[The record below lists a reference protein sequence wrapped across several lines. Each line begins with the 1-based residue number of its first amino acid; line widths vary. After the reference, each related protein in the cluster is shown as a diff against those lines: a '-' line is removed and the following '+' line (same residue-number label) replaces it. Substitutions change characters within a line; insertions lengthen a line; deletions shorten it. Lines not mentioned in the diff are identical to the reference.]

1 MEQLYEGAAAQ
12 VKQALA
18 ERKTS
23 TRIESTALAQSISTL
38 TDVVLAPNER
48 FTDVNLPTPAEVDA
62 AILKIRENS
71 IQSLIEALVATGDA
85 QGLRELLARIRDLFS
100 SIPKAKTAKI
110 VRGVIEGIGR
120 IPNSNDILM
129 EVCREQAARATS
141 EKRTFLRQRIDIKL
155 SSLYYS
161 TKQYKPA
168 LELLSSLIS
177 EVKKLDDKVLLVEI
191 HLLESKIHH
200 ALRNLPKARAALVSA
215 RTAANAVYVPPSLQA
230 DMDAQSGILHGEDK
244 DFKTAYSYFYES
256 FEQFNSLDDPRSI
269 LVLKYM
275 LLSKIMA
282 GDVMDVSSIISSK
295 AGLKYAGSEVDA
307 LKAIAKAYQSRSLAE
322 FQEVLGSYKN
332 ELQED
337 PVVHSHLKALYN
349 ALMEQNLLR
358 IIEPYSRVDV
368 SHVAEQIKLPVADV
382 ESKLSQMILD
392 RKFAGTLD
400 HSKGGMLEIYEEEAG
415 DELYGNA
422 LGTIEN
428 MSKVLDS
435 LFSRSLKI
443 VT

>member
-1 MEQLYEGAAAQ
+1 M
-12 VKQALA
+12 
-18 ERKTS
+18 TS
-23 TRIESTALAQSISTL
+23 SSPFITSLG
-38 TDVVLAPNER
+38 
-48 FTDVNLPTPAEVDA
+48 
-62 AILKIRENS
+62 
-71 IQSLIEALVATGDA
+71 SLIGFIIVIGSRCRAIEDAIRAMVHIEDAEGLRALLDR
-85 QGLRELLARIRDLFS
+85 LRELFQR
-100 SIPKAKTAKI
+100 IPKAKTAKI
-110 VRGVIEGIGR
+110 VRSVIEGISK
-120 IPNSNDILM
+120 IPDSNDILM
-129 EVCREQAARATS
+129 AVCQEQAAWATA

-161 TKQYKPA
+161 TKQYKAA
-168 LELLSSLIS
+168 LDLLSTLIS

-191 HLLESKIHH
+191 HVLESKIHH

-230 DMDAQSGILHGEDK
+230 DMDAQSGILHGEEK

-307 LKAIAKAYQSRSLAE
+307 LRAVAKAYQSRSLGE
-322 FQEVLGSYKN
+322 FQEVLGSYKE

-368 SHVAEQIKLPVADV
+368 AHVAASIKLPVADV

-400 HSKGGMLEIYEEEAG
+400 HSKGGILEIYDEEVG

-422 LGTIEN
+422 LGTIDN
-428 MSKVLDS
+428 VSKVLDS
-435 LFSRSLKI
+435 LMARSLKL
-443 VT
+443 VS

>member
-1 MEQLYEGAAAQ
+1 MII
-12 VKQALA
+12 
-18 ERKTS
+18 TS
-23 TRIESTALAQSISTL
+23 TRRWLAGSPSH
-38 TDVVLAPNER
+38 VV
-48 FTDVNLPTPAEVDA
+48 F
-62 AILKIRENS
+62 
-71 IQSLIEALVATGDA
+71 ALVGWFYRAIEDAIRAMVEVGDA
-85 QGLRELLARIRDLFS
+85 EGLRALLGRLRELFQG
-100 SIPKAKTAKI
+100 IPKAKTAKI
-110 VRGVIEGIGR
+110 VRNVIEGISK
-120 IPNSNDILM
+120 IPDSNDILM
-129 EVCREQAARATS
+129 TVCREQAAWATA

-168 LELLSSLIS
+168 LDLLSALIS

-191 HLLESKIHH
+191 HVLESKIHH
-200 ALRNLPKARAALVSA
+200 ALRNMPKARAALVSA

-230 DMDAQSGILHGEDK
+230 DMDAQSGILHGEEK

-307 LKAIAKAYQSRSLAE
+307 LKAVAKAYQSRSLGD
-322 FQEVLGSYKN
+322 FQEVLGSYKD

-349 ALMEQNLLR
+349 ALMEQNLIR

-368 SHVAEQIKLPVADV
+368 AHVADAIKLPVADV

-400 HSKGGMLEIYEEEAG
+400 HSKGGILEIYDEEVG

-422 LGTIEN
+422 LGTVDN
-428 MSKVLDS
+428 VSKVLDS
-435 LFSRSLKI
+435 LMARSLKI
-443 VT
+443 VS

>member
-129 EVCREQAARATS
+129 EVCREQAAWATS

>member
-1 MEQLYEGAAAQ
+1 MA
-12 VKQALA
+12 
-18 ERKTS
+18 
-23 TRIESTALAQSISTL
+23 
-38 TDVVLAPNER
+38 
-48 FTDVNLPTPAEVDA
+48 
-62 AILKIRENS
+62 
-71 IQSLIEALVATGDA
+71 ALVGWCRRAIEDVIRAMVYVGDA
-85 QGLRELLARIRDLFS
+85 EGLRALLGRLRELFQG
-100 SIPKAKTAKI
+100 IPKAKTAKI
-110 VRGVIEGIGR
+110 VRNVIEGISK
-120 IPNSNDILM
+120 IPDSNDILM
-129 EVCREQAARATS
+129 EVCREQAAWATA

-168 LELLSSLIS
+168 LDLLGALIS

-191 HLLESKIHH
+191 HVLESKIHH
-200 ALRNLPKARAALVSA
+200 ALRNMPKARAALVSA

-230 DMDAQSGILHGEDK
+230 DMDAQSGILHGEEK

-307 LKAIAKAYQSRSLAE
+307 LKAVAKAYKSRSLGD
-322 FQEVLGSYKN
+322 FQEVLGSYKD

-368 SHVAEQIKLPVADV
+368 AHVAEAIKLPVEDV

-400 HSKGGMLEIYEEEAG
+400 HSKGGILEIYAEETG

-422 LGTIEN
+422 LSTVDN
-428 MSKVLDS
+428 VSKVLDS
-435 LFSRSLKI
+435 LMARSLKI
-443 VT
+443 VS

>member
-1 MEQLYEGAAAQ
+1 M
-12 VKQALA
+12 V
-18 ERKTS
+18 
-23 TRIESTALAQSISTL
+23 
-38 TDVVLAPNER
+38 
-48 FTDVNLPTPAEVDA
+48 F
-62 AILKIRENS
+62 
-71 IQSLIEALVATGDA
+71 ALVGWFYRAIEDAIRAMVEVGDA
-85 QGLRELLARIRDLFS
+85 EGLRALLGRLRELFQG
-100 SIPKAKTAKI
+100 IPKAKTAKI
-110 VRGVIEGIGR
+110 VRNVIEGISK
-120 IPNSNDILM
+120 IPDSNDILM
-129 EVCREQAARATS
+129 TVCREQAAWATA

-168 LELLSSLIS
+168 LDLLSALIS

-191 HLLESKIHH
+191 HVLESKIHH
-200 ALRNLPKARAALVSA
+200 ALRNMPKARAALVSA

-230 DMDAQSGILHGEDK
+230 DMDAQSGILHGEEK

-307 LKAIAKAYQSRSLAE
+307 LKAVAKAYQSRSLGD
-322 FQEVLGSYKN
+322 FQEVLGSYKD

-349 ALMEQNLLR
+349 ALMEQNLIR

-368 SHVAEQIKLPVADV
+368 AHVADAIKLPVADV

-400 HSKGGMLEIYEEEAG
+400 HSKGGILEIYEEEAG

-422 LGTIEN
+422 LGTVDN
-428 MSKVLDS
+428 VSKVLDS
-435 LFSRSLKI
+435 LMGRSLKI
-443 VT
+443 VS

>member
-1 MEQLYEGAAAQ
+1 MIMII
-12 VKQALA
+12 
-18 ERKTS
+18 TS
-23 TRIESTALAQSISTL
+23 TRRWLAGSPSH
-38 TDVVLAPNER
+38 VV
-48 FTDVNLPTPAEVDA
+48 F
-62 AILKIRENS
+62 
-71 IQSLIEALVATGDA
+71 ALVGWFYRAIEDAIRAMVEVGDA
-85 QGLRELLARIRDLFS
+85 EGLRALLGRLRELFQG
-100 SIPKAKTAKI
+100 IPKAKTAKI
-110 VRGVIEGIGR
+110 VRNVIEGISK
-120 IPNSNDILM
+120 IPDSNDILM
-129 EVCREQAARATS
+129 TVCREQAAWATA

-168 LELLSSLIS
+168 LDLLSALIS

-191 HLLESKIHH
+191 HVLESKIHH
-200 ALRNLPKARAALVSA
+200 ALRNMPKARAALVSA

-230 DMDAQSGILHGEDK
+230 DMDAQSGILHGEEK

-307 LKAIAKAYQSRSLAE
+307 LKAVAKAYQSRSLGD
-322 FQEVLGSYKN
+322 FQEVLGSYKD

-349 ALMEQNLLR
+349 ALMEQNLIR

-368 SHVAEQIKLPVADV
+368 AHVADAIKLPVADV

-400 HSKGGMLEIYEEEAG
+400 HSKGGILEIYDEEVG

-422 LGTIEN
+422 LGTVDN
-428 MSKVLDS
+428 VSKVLDS
-435 LFSRSLKI
+435 LMARSLKI
-443 VT
+443 VS

>member
-1 MEQLYEGAAAQ
+1 M
-12 VKQALA
+12 VH
-18 ERKTS
+18 
-23 TRIESTALAQSISTL
+23 
-38 TDVVLAPNER
+38 V
-48 FTDVNLPTPAEVDA
+48 
-62 AILKIRENS
+62 
-71 IQSLIEALVATGDA
+71 GDA
-85 QGLRELLARIRDLFS
+85 EGLRALLGRLRELFQR
-100 SIPKAKTAKI
+100 IPKAKTAKI
-110 VRGVIEGIGR
+110 VRNVIEGISK
-120 IPNSNDILM
+120 IPDSNDILM
-129 EVCREQAARATS
+129 AVCREQAAWATA

-168 LELLSSLIS
+168 LDLLSSLIS

-191 HLLESKIHH
+191 HVLESKIHH
-200 ALRNLPKARAALVSA
+200 ALRNMPKARAALVSA

-230 DMDAQSGILHGEDK
+230 DMDAQSGILHGEEK

-307 LKAIAKAYQSRSLAE
+307 LKAVAKAYKSRSLGD
-322 FQEVLGSYKN
+322 FQEVLGSYKD

-368 SHVAEQIKLPVADV
+368 AHVAAGINLPVADV

-400 HSKGGMLEIYEEEAG
+400 HSEGGILEIYEEEAG

-422 LGTIEN
+422 LSTVDN
-428 MSKVLDS
+428 VSKVLDS
-435 LFSRSLKI
+435 LMARSLKI
-443 VT
+443 VS

>member
-1 MEQLYEGAAAQ
+1 MIMII
-12 VKQALA
+12 
-18 ERKTS
+18 TS
-23 TRIESTALAQSISTL
+23 TRRWLAGSPSH
-38 TDVVLAPNER
+38 VV
-48 FTDVNLPTPAEVDA
+48 F
-62 AILKIRENS
+62 
-71 IQSLIEALVATGDA
+71 ALVGWFCRAIEDAIRAMVEVGDA
-85 QGLRELLARIRDLFS
+85 EGLRALLGRLRELFQG
-100 SIPKAKTAKI
+100 IPKAKTAKI
-110 VRGVIEGIGR
+110 VRNVIEGISK
-120 IPNSNDILM
+120 IPDSNDILM
-129 EVCREQAARATS
+129 TVCREQAAWATA

-168 LELLSSLIS
+168 LDLLSALIS

-191 HLLESKIHH
+191 HVLESKIHH
-200 ALRNLPKARAALVSA
+200 ALRNMPKARAALVSA

-230 DMDAQSGILHGEDK
+230 DMDAQSGILHGEEK

-307 LKAIAKAYQSRSLAE
+307 LKAVAKAYQSRSLGD
-322 FQEVLGSYKN
+322 FQEVLGSYKD

-349 ALMEQNLLR
+349 ALMEQNLIR

-368 SHVAEQIKLPVADV
+368 AHVADAIKLPVADV

-400 HSKGGMLEIYEEEAG
+400 HSKGGILEIYEEEAG

-422 LGTIEN
+422 LGTVDN
-428 MSKVLDS
+428 VSKVLDS
-435 LFSRSLKI
+435 LMGRSLKI
-443 VT
+443 VS

>member
-1 MEQLYEGAAAQ
+1 MII
-12 VKQALA
+12 
-18 ERKTS
+18 TS
-23 TRIESTALAQSISTL
+23 TRRWLAGSPSH
-38 TDVVLAPNER
+38 VV
-48 FTDVNLPTPAEVDA
+48 F
-62 AILKIRENS
+62 
-71 IQSLIEALVATGDA
+71 ALVGWFYRAIEDAIRAMVEVGDA
-85 QGLRELLARIRDLFS
+85 EGLRALLGRLRELFQG
-100 SIPKAKTAKI
+100 IPKAKTAKI
-110 VRGVIEGIGR
+110 VRNVIEGISK
-120 IPNSNDILM
+120 IPDSNDILM
-129 EVCREQAARATS
+129 TVCREQAAWATA

-168 LELLSSLIS
+168 LDLLSALIS

-191 HLLESKIHH
+191 HVLESKIHH
-200 ALRNLPKARAALVSA
+200 ALRNMPKARAALVSA

-230 DMDAQSGILHGEDK
+230 DMDAQSGILHGEEK

-307 LKAIAKAYQSRSLAE
+307 LKAVAKAYQSRSLGD
-322 FQEVLGSYKN
+322 FQEVLGSYKD

-349 ALMEQNLLR
+349 ALMEQNLIR

-368 SHVAEQIKLPVADV
+368 AHVADAIKLPVADV

-400 HSKGGMLEIYEEEAG
+400 HSKGGILEIYEEEAG

-422 LGTIEN
+422 LGTVDN
-428 MSKVLDS
+428 VSKVLDS
-435 LFSRSLKI
+435 LMGRSLKI
-443 VT
+443 VS

>member
-1 MEQLYEGAAAQ
+1 MIMII
-12 VKQALA
+12 
-18 ERKTS
+18 TS
-23 TRIESTALAQSISTL
+23 TRRWLAGSPSH
-38 TDVVLAPNER
+38 VV
-48 FTDVNLPTPAEVDA
+48 F
-62 AILKIRENS
+62 
-71 IQSLIEALVATGDA
+71 ALVGWFYRAIEDAIRAMVEVGDA
-85 QGLRELLARIRDLFS
+85 EGLRALLGRLRELFQG
-100 SIPKAKTAKI
+100 IPKAKTAKI
-110 VRGVIEGIGR
+110 VRNVIEGISK
-120 IPNSNDILM
+120 IPDSNDILM
-129 EVCREQAARATS
+129 TVCREQAAWATA

-168 LELLSSLIS
+168 LDLLSALIS

-191 HLLESKIHH
+191 HVLESKIHH
-200 ALRNLPKARAALVSA
+200 ALRNMPKARAALVSA

-230 DMDAQSGILHGEDK
+230 DMDAQSGILHGEEK

-307 LKAIAKAYQSRSLAE
+307 LKAVAKAYQSRSLGD
-322 FQEVLGSYKN
+322 FQEVLGSYKD

-349 ALMEQNLLR
+349 ALMEQNLIR

-368 SHVAEQIKLPVADV
+368 AHVADAIKLPVADV

-400 HSKGGMLEIYEEEAG
+400 HSKGGILEIYEEEAG

-422 LGTIEN
+422 LGTVDN
-428 MSKVLDS
+428 VSKVLDS
-435 LFSRSLKI
+435 LMARSLKI
-443 VT
+443 VS

>member
-1 MEQLYEGAAAQ
+1 MEAQYERAAAT
-12 VKQALA
+12 VAEAVNSKLPIDDSSTSLA
-18 ERKTS
+18 
-23 TRIESTALAQSISTL
+23 TAISSL
-38 TDVVLAPNER
+38 TDVAMAPNER
-48 FTDVNLPTPAEVDA
+48 FTDVSTSSPAETA
-62 AILKIRENS
+62 AAVLKIKENA
-71 IQSLIEALVATGDA
+71 INSLIDALVVRNDA
-85 QGLRELLARIRDLFS
+85 QGLRELLGRIRELFS

-110 VRGVIEGIGR
+110 VRSVIEGIGKV
-120 IPNSNDILM
+120 PNSNDVLV
-129 EVCREQAARATS
+129 EVCLEQAAWATS

-161 TKQYKPA
+161 TKKYKPA
-168 LELLSSLIS
+168 LELLSALIS

-191 HLLESKIHH
+191 HVLESKIHH

-256 FEQFNSLDDPRSI
+256 FEQFNSLNDPRSI

-282 GDVMDVSSIISSK
+282 GDAMDVSSIISSK
-295 AGLKYAGSEVDA
+295 AVAGSEVDA
-307 LKAIAKAYQSRSLAE
+307 LKAVAKAYQSRSLAE
-322 FQEVLGSYKN
+322 FQEVLGSYKE

-368 SHVAEQIKLPVADV
+368 AHVAEQIKLPVADV

-400 HSKGGMLEIYEEEAG
+400 HTKGGMLEIYEEEAG

-422 LGTIEN
+422 LGTIDN

-435 LFSRSLKI
+435 LFGRSLKI
-443 VT
+443 VS